1 MYLNENEKQQI
12 SKEIELL
19 EEKSS
24 SELVAV
30 ITKQCSSYKYE
41 TIIINFIIVCI
52 ASIFIISFTQNDT
65 LRLFEFQLLIF
76 TSIFF
81 IFKKFNT
88 LVFNFLPTSYKYQKA
103 SEYANKQF
111 SNLGLQRT
119 KTKQAIMFFVSL
131 DEKYVKI
138 ISDIKIKEK
147 IPDSYWQNIVDDFI
161 KDVKNKE
168 LSSGYLKAVKSCND
182 ILIQKFPIQKD
193 DTNEL
198 TNEVIEIL

>member
-1 MYLNENEKQQI
+1 MYLNKNEKQQI

-24 SELVAV
+24 CELVAV
-30 ITKQCSSYKYE
+30 ITKQCSNYKYE
-41 TIIINFIIVCI
+41 TIFINFIIVCI
-52 ASIFIISFTQNDT
+52 ISVFMISFTQNSPV
-65 LRLFEFQLLIF
+65 RLFEFQLLIF

-81 IFKKFNT
+81 IFRKFNT
-88 LVFNFLPTSYKYQKA
+88 LVFNFLLTSYKYQIA
-103 SEYANKQF
+103 SDYASKQF
-111 SNLGLQRT
+111 YNLGFQKT

-138 ISDIKIKEK
+138 ISDIKIKNK
-147 IPDSYWQNIVDDFI
+147 IPDSYWQNIIDEFI

-168 LSSGYLKAVKSCND
+168 LSSGYVKAIKSCNE
-182 ILIQKFPIQKD
+182 ILIQKFPIQKN

-198 TNEVIEIL
+198 TNEVIEIS